1 MILLGELSLWIAL
14 LMATWCAVVSIAGGV
29 GQRRE
34 LIASGERALLATF
47 AFSALA
53 AAGLW
58 TALLTRDFSLAY
70 VASQISANMPDVYV
84 FTALWSGPA
93 GSMLLWAS
101 ILALCAAVTVWTSRA
116 ANRDVMPFVTGT
128 LAVVL
133 VLLLGATAL
142 MANPFARADA
152 VPLDGRGMNPLL
164 QNPGMATHPPSL
176 YLGLIVTAVPFAFA
190 LGALAMRRLDAQWI
204 IVVRR
209 WALLSW
215 FFLTIGIVFGMWW
228 AYVEQRSAW
237 FRDPLE
243 SLSLLPWLTTTVF
256 LLAMVLQERR
266 GALRKWTVVL
276 PVATF
281 VLTIAG
287 VARARGGIIEHVHSL
302 ARSPVVGVISA
313 FLVVVIAASAWLLAS
328 RLGSIGMPSLR
339 PRPTT
344 KLRRGA
350 GYIAWGGG
358 VILLAALASL
368 PLRREYEVSVAAGQ
382 QVEAKDA
389 YGRSW
394 RFVNQ
399 GISNGRSLNR
409 EVASATL
416 EAIRDDKRRGLITSE
431 QRQYLDS
438 QEHPTHEPV
447 TEAGIRAGAL
457 QDVYVELSSVRDEV
471 ADIRIAFNPLVM
483 WVWIGGAIMA
493 LAGLVAMWPGAREG
507 ANS

>member
-1 MILLGELSLWIAL
+1 MG
-14 LMATWCAVVSIAGGV
+14 
-29 GQRRE
+29 
-34 LIASGERALLATF
+34 
-47 AFSALA
+47 
-53 AAGLW
+53 
-58 TALLTRDFSLAY
+58 
-70 VASQISANMPDVYV
+70 
-84 FTALWSGPA
+84 
-93 GSMLLWAS
+93 
-101 ILALCAAVTVWTSRA
+101 
-116 ANRDVMPFVTGT
+116 
-128 LAVVL
+128 
-133 VLLLGATAL
+133 
-142 MANPFARADA
+142 
-152 VPLDGRGMNPLL
+152 
-164 QNPGMATHPPSL
+164 
-176 YLGLIVTAVPFAFA
+176 
-190 LGALAMRRLDAQWI
+190 
-204 IVVRR
+204 
-209 WALLSW
+209 
-215 FFLTIGIVFGMWW
+215 
-228 AYVEQRSAW
+228 
-237 FRDPLE
+237 
-243 SLSLLPWLTTTVF
+243 
-256 LLAMVLQERR
+256 
-266 GALRKWTVVL
+266 
-276 PVATF
+276 
-281 VLTIAG
+281 
-287 VARARGGIIEHVHSL
+287 
-302 ARSPVVGVISA
+302 
-313 FLVVVIAASAWLLAS
+313 
-328 RLGSIGMPSLR
+328 
-339 PRPTT
+339 
-344 KLRRGA
+344 RGA

-416 EAIRDDKRRGLITSE
+416 EAIRDGTRRGLITSE